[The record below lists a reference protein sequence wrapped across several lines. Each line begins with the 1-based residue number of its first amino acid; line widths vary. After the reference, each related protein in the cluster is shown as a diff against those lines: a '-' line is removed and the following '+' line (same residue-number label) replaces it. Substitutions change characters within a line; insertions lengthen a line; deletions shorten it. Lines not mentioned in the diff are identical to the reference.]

1 MTITCLADTR
11 CSSNARGERQSDPHQ
26 DLDYRPAKSRREQ
39 TQARSHTPKTIDDK
53 VFSSSL
59 AKEMPHVAS
68 PTPGLMQLGLAA

>member
-1 MTITCLADTR
+1 LDDLHDRELFPIFTI
-11 CSSNARGERQSDPHQ
+11 RQQRTD
-26 DLDYRPAKSRREQ
+26 RPAKSRREQ

-53 VFSSSL
+53 VSRADL